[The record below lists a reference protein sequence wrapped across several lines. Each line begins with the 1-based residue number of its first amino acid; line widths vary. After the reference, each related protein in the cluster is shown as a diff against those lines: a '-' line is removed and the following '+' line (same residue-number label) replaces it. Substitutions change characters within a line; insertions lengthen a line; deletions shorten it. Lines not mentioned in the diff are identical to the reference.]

1 MRDAGIGQPWPPRVF
16 SDRSIAEDGNRVMT
30 RETGKSR
37 PIVFLGTPQGDAAT
51 TVPPELREW
60 EAAVIRYA
68 ELKEDIPEGSGGSC
82 AFSVSGNPP
91 EADDSKV
98 DYTLM

>member
-1 MRDAGIGQPWPPRVF
+1 M
-16 SDRSIAEDGNRVMT
+16 
-30 RETGKSR
+30 
-37 PIVFLGTPQGDAAT
+37 
-51 TVPPELREW
+51 PPELREW

-68 ELKEDIPEGSGGSC
+68 ELREDIQEGSGGSC